1 MEIKIKKIGTQVL
14 TGNASSVINTYMVIE
29 DGKEFLL
36 ARTSR
41 IHGSS
46 ISIVGK
52 EGILYVD
59 SEDNRV
65 HRQVVALSGAC
76 GLNTD
81 DEVVE
86 ELSPWALKG
95 IIMAEQRNESGEI
108 TIISAKLGSGPGQPL
123 VLINGKVSDIFVDK

>member
-1 MEIKIKKIGTQVL
+1 MNIKIKKIDTQIL
-14 TGNASSVINTYMVIE
+14 TGNASGIMNTYMVSE
-29 DGKEFLL
+29 NGKEFLL
-36 ARTSR
+36 TRTSR

-46 ISIVGK
+46 LGIVGK

-59 SEDNRV
+59 SDDNRV

-86 ELSPWALKG
+86 ELSPRVLKG
-95 IIMAEQRNESGEI
+95 VILADRLNESEEI
-108 TIISAKLGSGPGQPL
+108 TIITKEPGEGPDKLL
-123 VLINGKVSDIFVDK
+123 MFVNSKPVEDMEF